1 MNVIATEEIGFL
13 KTRKGGNGGGEG
25 VQIMSSK
32 KMKVGGVRK
41 SYRRGSDGRGFARR
55 RSLPTSHVGPLF
67 ISSFSSSFPNILSK
81 SRRGASTRR
90 ATIKWLQ
97 LAGCHSQ
104 PLSLP
109 GVEERRTDHLP
120 CLLN

>member
-13 KTRKGGNGGGEG
+13 KTRKGRNGGGEG
-25 VQIMSSK
+25 VQIELK
-32 KMKVGGVRK
+32 KIITGGVRK
-41 SYRRGSDGRGFARR
+41 SSGRGSDGRGFTRR
-55 RSLPTSHVGPLF
+55 RSLPTSHVGPLY

-109 GVEERRTDHLP
+109 GVGERRTDHLP